1 MSLFFNRYFKFTI
14 VIFLTLVTGCSTI
27 KVEEPE
33 VVLDEVPKII
43 QPTSQLSIPVSINL
57 KPYLREVEKA
67 IPKKFVGEENVCEGV
82 SYSYVVNRF
91 PIQFMGNGTSMSYDV
106 QCEYSLKLNY
116 CSSCHYL
123 FDAKGTCT
131 LPRIYASCGI
141 GEPMRKMEI
150 GYSSKLGLSPNWNF
164 TSKTTLKQVKAIDP
178 CKVTFVNY
186 NATDELIT
194 EVTTELSKLEAD
206 IDQSIQEVDLKPQI
220 QSVWNAL
227 TAPISLNGFGYI
239 YLNPHEIGM
248 DKLSFDKQNA
258 NVLLNLTVKPK
269 INFDYAAAKPSK
281 LPNLTELKERDGFEI
296 IIDIEANYDSLSQQ
310 LQKELVGKT
319 IEVNSK
325 KVTFEAIKI
334 HSTKNQRI
342 TIAITISGSKKGTLY
357 LEGTPV
363 FHAVT
368 QEISMPDVS
377 FDIKTRNALLKSAK
391 WLLSGKI
398 EAKIREAAHYDL
410 RPQLVEMEKM
420 IEKQLTSEISP
431 GVNLKVDMNKIEVV
445 DIYPFTHQLFI
456 RLNLSGKMSVKM

>member
-1 MSLFFNRYFKFTI
+1 MTHFLNHFIYLSIGLLSLI
-14 VIFLTLVTGCSTI
+14 VSGCSTI

-33 VVLDEVPKII
+33 ITIEEVPKII
-43 QPTSQLSIPVSINL
+43 QSTSQLSIPVSINL

-67 IPKKFVGEENVCEGV
+67 IPKKFIGEENVCEGV
-82 SYSYVVNRF
+82 SYNYVVNRF
-91 PIQFMGNGTSMSYDV
+91 PIQFNGKGTTMEYDV

-116 CSSCHYL
+116 CPSCHTL
-123 FDAKGTCT
+123 FDSKGTCT

-141 GEPMRKMEI
+141 GEAMRKMEI
-150 GYSSKLGLSPNWNF
+150 GFSSKLGLNPNWNF
-164 TSKTTLKQVKAIDP
+164 TSKTTLKQVQAIDP

-186 NATDELIT
+186 NATEELIS
-194 EVTTELSKLEAD
+194 EVTTELTKLEAD

-239 YLNPHEIGM
+239 YLNPLAIGIEN
-248 DKLSFDKQNA
+248 LSFNKQTA
-258 NVLLNLTVKPK
+258 NVLLNLNVQPK
-269 INFDYAAAKPSK
+269 INFEYAAAKPSK
-281 LPNLTELKERDGFEI
+281 LPNLSELKEKDGFELV
-296 IIDIEANYDSLSQQ
+296 IDIEANYDSLSLQ

-325 KVTFEAIKI
+325 KVTFESIQI

-342 TIAITISGSKKGTLY
+342 TIAIKITGSKKGTLY

-363 FHAVT
+363 FHSVT
-368 QEISMPDVS
+368 QELSLPDVS

-391 WLLSGKI
+391 WLLNGKI
-398 EAKIREAAHYDL
+398 EAKIRDAAHYDL
-410 RPQLVEMEKM
+410 RQQLLEMEKM
-420 IEKQLTSEISP
+420 IEKQLTTEIAP
-431 GVNLKVDMNKIEVV
+431 GVNLKVNMSKIEVV